1 MFKNY
6 TKIKVPAKYAKM
18 LASLSKVSDRY
29 SATVA
34 PGYYYT
40 KEKNHSIYAETGR
53 TLLDELEYIKEEQ
66 FQVLD
71 DHGEVQFKL
80 LYEPARSF
88 LANIRPDYTIRSEQT
103 GELLEDIDYHAP
115 RARIEYTRI
124 EEEGGAVSYCSANY
138 AVRLIEEDI
147 GGNHPMLVPLK
158 GQRMV
163 VRREWVDMPRFG
175 LKAFMHRLERQ
186 LREEQ
191 VMPPETAPALLSIQ
205 GDREHPL
212 IRVLLDLAGEQPDLL
227 QGLIDVRAIAG
238 EDLAVT
244 ADPNRRPPYLRACR
258 DISRLLQDY
267 GYGEAARFL
276 GASLCWPG
284 TGDTS

>member
-1 MFKNY
+1 MFHNY
-6 TKIKVPAKYAKM
+6 TKIKVPAKHAKM
-18 LASLSKVSDRY
+18 LASLSKLSDGY

-34 PGYYYT
+34 PGHYYS

-53 TLLDELEYIKEEQ
+53 ALLNEFGYIKEEQ

-71 DHGEVQFKL
+71 DQGEVQFEIP
-80 LYEPARSF
+80 YDQARSL
-88 LANIRPDYTIRSEQT
+88 LASLRPDYTIRSAQT
-103 GELLEDIDYHAP
+103 EELLEDIDYHAP
-115 RARIEYTRI
+115 RARIEYARI
-124 EEEGGAVSYCSANY
+124 EEKGGAVCYCSANY

-147 GGNHPMLVPLK
+147 GGNHPMLVPIK

-163 VRREWVDMPRFG
+163 IRREWVDMPRFG
-175 LKAFMHRLERQ
+175 LKSFMHRLERQ

-191 VMPPETAPALLSIQ
+191 VAPPETAPALLSIQ
-205 GDREHPL
+205 GDQDHPL
-212 IRVLLDLAGEQPDLL
+212 IRALLDLEGERPDLL
-227 QGLIDVRAIAG
+227 PGLIDVRAIAG

-258 DISRLLQDY
+258 DIGRLLQDH

-276 GASLCWPG
+276 NASLCWPG
-284 TGDTS
+284 MGDAS